1 VLLPFDIRP
10 DRLGWSVIEVATD
23 RAASLDGVMLIGLSI
38 EDAEQLVNG
47 FNALELRCNSLA
59 RQSVLRDLRIAP
71 QLSASECWPINSP
84 PRTTR
89 PWL

>member
-38 EDAEQLVNG
+38 EDVEQLDGAVEPLHREHG
-47 FNALELRCNSLA
+47 
-59 RQSVLRDLRIAP
+59 AP
-71 QLSASECWPINSP
+71 
-84 PRTTR
+84 
-89 PWL
+89 